1 VTVDV
6 RLFRDGG
13 LGNGS
18 YLVRV
23 ADGRAV
29 LVDPDRRTR
38 RYLAAAADRSLEIVA
53 VLETHLHAD
62 FVSGTL
68 DIRAATGAEVYEPV
82 EAGVSFPHRPVA
94 SGERLALGD
103 VEVEVLATP
112 GHAPEHVSYVFH
124 REGETAPLLFSGGAM
139 IVGGAARSDLAGAEL
154 TDRLTRQTFETLQH
168 AFSDLPD
175 GTELLP
181 THGGGSFCSAGSG
194 TKHTSTLGEERAT
207 NPLLSMSDRVFL
219 ESWPATFPRTPA
231 YFARMREV
239 NWAGPRLR
247 SDIEM
252 PSALGPSTFADAAAR
267 PGSMVVDT
275 RDPAS
280 YAEAHG
286 EGALAIPFRDSFPTW
301 LGWLVPADARLLLV
315 LGDATLED
323 VVDACSLIGFERF
336 DGYLEGGMDA
346 WREAGLPVRSLPTIG
361 AEDVVPWLQMGALPL
376 DVREPDELERG
387 SVVGAVSVPLG
398 DLPQRV
404 GTLPS
409 GRPLVAYCASGLR
422 STTAASILER
432 AGVGPV
438 VNLKGGY
445 GAWQE
450 AGRD

>member
-1 VTVDV
+1 MQT
-6 RLFRDGG
+6 RLFRDEG

-18 YLVRV
+18 YLIEV
-23 ADGRAV
+23 APGRAA
-29 LVDPDRRTR
+29 LIDPDRRTR
-38 RYLAAAADRSLEIVA
+38 RYLDAAEDRGLEIVA

-62 FVSGTL
+62 FVSGAL
-68 DIRAATGAEVYEPV
+68 DIRAASGAELYEPA
-82 EAGVSFPHRPVA
+82 EAGVSFPHRPVVP
-94 SGERLALGD
+94 GQRLDLGG
-103 VEVEVLATP
+103 VEVEVVATP
-112 GHAPEHVSYVFH
+112 GHAPEHVSYVF
-124 REGETAPLLFSGGAM
+124 RRAGESAPLLFSGGAM

-154 TDRLTRQTFETLQH
+154 TERLTRQTFETLRH
-168 AFSDLPD
+168 ALSELPD
-175 GTELLP
+175 ETELLP
-181 THGGGSFCSAGSG
+181 THGGGSFCSTGSG

-207 NPLLSMSDRVFL
+207 NPLLAMSDHTFL

-252 PSALGPSTFADAAAR
+252 PPALGPSAFADAAAR

-286 EGALAIPFRDSFPTW
+286 DGALAIPFRASFPTW
-301 LGWLVPADARLLLV
+301 LGWLVPADTGLLFV
-315 LGDATLED
+315 LGDAMLED
-323 VVDACSLIGFERF
+323 VVDACTLVGFERF
-336 DGYLEGGMDA
+336 NGYLEGGIDA

-398 DLPQRV
+398 DLPRST
-404 GTLPS
+404 GSLPPR
-409 GRPLVAYCASGLR
+409 RPLVAYCASGLR

>member
-1 VTVDV
+1 MDV
-6 RLFRDGG
+6 RLFRDRG

-23 ADGRAV
+23 AHDRAV

-38 RYLAAAADRSLEIVA
+38 RYLAAAEDRHLEIAA

-62 FVSGTL
+62 FVSGAL
-68 DIRAATGAEVYEPV
+68 DIRAASGAEICEPA

-94 SGERLALGD
+94 SGERLDIGD

-112 GHAPEHVSYVFH
+112 GHAPEHVSYVFR
-124 REGETAPLLFSGGAM
+124 REGESAPLLFSGGAL

-154 TDRLTRQTFETLQH
+154 TERLTRQTFETLQH
-168 AFSDLPD
+168 AFTDLPD
-175 GTELLP
+175 ATELLP
-181 THGGGSFCSAGSG
+181 THGGGSFCSTGSG
-194 TKHTSTLGEERAT
+194 TDHTSTLGEERAS
-207 NPLLSMSDRVFL
+207 NALLSMSDHTFL

-252 PSALGPSTFADAAAR
+252 PVGLGPSAFADAAAR
-267 PGSMVVDT
+267 PGPMVVDT

-286 EGALAIPFRDSFPTW
+286 EGALAIPFRESFPTW

-315 LGDATLED
+315 LGDATLDD
-323 VVDACSLIGFERF
+323 VVDACALVGFERF

-361 AEDVVPWLQMGALPL
+361 AEDVVPWLQMGAQPL

-387 SVVGAVSVPLG
+387 SVAGAVSVPLG
-398 DLPQRV
+398 DLPQRA

>member
-1 VTVDV
+1 VDA
-6 RLFRDGG
+6 RLFKDEG

-18 YLVRV
+18 YLVEV
-23 ADGRAV
+23 GSGRGV

-38 RYLAAAADRSLEIVA
+38 RYVATAEDRQLEIVA

-62 FVSGTL
+62 FVSGAL
-68 DIRAATGAEVYEPV
+68 DIRAASGAEVYEPA

-94 SGERLALGD
+94 SGERFDLGD

-112 GHAPEHVSYVFH
+112 GHAPEHVSYVF
-124 REGETAPLLFSGGAM
+124 RQQGGSAPLLFSGGAL

-154 TDRLTRQTFETLQH
+154 TERLTRQTYETLQH

-175 GTELLP
+175 ETELLP
-181 THGGGSFCSAGSG
+181 THGGGSFCSTGSS
-194 TKHTSTLGEERAT
+194 TEHTSTLGEERAT
-207 NPLLSMSDRVFL
+207 NPLLVMSDHTFM
-219 ESWPATFPRTPA
+219 ESWPETFPRTPA

-247 SDIEM
+247 SDIET
-252 PSALGPSTFADAAAR
+252 PIALGPQAFAEAASQ

-286 EGALAIPFRDSFPTW
+286 EGALAIPFRASFPTW
-301 LGWLVPADARLLLV
+301 LGWLVPADARLLFV

-323 VVDACSLIGFERF
+323 VVDACTLVGFERF
-336 DGYLEGGMDA
+336 DGYLESGMDA

-387 SVVGAVSVPLG
+387 AIAGAVPVPLG
-398 DLPQRV
+398 DLPGSA

-409 GRPLVAYCASGLR
+409 GRPLVVYCASGLR
-422 STTAASILER
+422 STTSASILER

-438 VNLKGGY
+438 VNLRGGY

>member
-1 VTVDV
+1 MDV
-6 RLFRDGG
+6 RLFRDEG

-18 YLVRV
+18 YLVDV
-23 ADGRAV
+23 GAGRAA

-38 RYLAAAADRSLEIVA
+38 RYLAAAEDRNLEIVT

-62 FVSGTL
+62 FVSGAL
-68 DIRAATGAEVYEPV
+68 EIRAATGAEVYEPA
-82 EAGVSFPHRPVA
+82 EAGVSFPHRPVKPW
-94 SGERLALGD
+94 ERLDVGD

-112 GHAPEHVSYVFH
+112 GHAPEHVSYVF
-124 REGETAPLLFSGGAM
+124 RRKGESAPLLFSGGAL

-154 TDRLTRQTFETLQH
+154 TERLTRQTFETLQH
-168 AFSDLPD
+168 AFTDLPD
-175 GTELLP
+175 ETELLP

-194 TKHTSTLGEERAT
+194 TKHTSTLGEERAS
-207 NPLLSMSDRVFL
+207 NPLLSMSDHTFL

-252 PSALGPSTFADAAAR
+252 PPALAPSAFADAAAR
-267 PGSMVVDT
+267 PGSIVVDT

-315 LGDATLED
+315 LGDATLDD
-323 VVDACSLIGFERF
+323 VVDACTLVGFERF
-336 DGYLEGGMDA
+336 DGFLEGGMDV

-361 AEDVVPWLQMGALPL
+361 AEDVVPWLQTGAQPL

-387 SVVGAVSVPLG
+387 SVAGAVSVPLG
-398 DLPQRV
+398 DLPERT

-432 AGVGPV
+432 ASVGPV